1 MYKPTVLLCF
11 NVYVL
16 FHTLFIHLPIFF
28 TKIMKNTDTQ
38 TQAHTDK
45 SLSVYR

>member
-28 TKIMKNTDTQ
+28 YKDHEKHTDTQ
-38 TQAHTDK
+38 TQAHTDE
-45 SLSVYR
+45 S